1 MTRLRSTLLALLL
14 AVALVASLAAVA
26 GAQESLSANSDAT
39 ASVTPPSTTAPTV
52 EADQSDVDDL
62 SEDLPAPEKSPL
74 IIYRLEDVAFEDGG
88 TADGSFTFDTT
99 TECAS
104 ACPNAYHDIRIVTS
118 GGDVLPGTDYPDRAP
133 SGASGAQAL
142 EVGAEGNASG
152 LFLAFA
158 DPLGSALVVELTP
171 GGSFESSEDGQR
183 TIVSGRVVGV
193 RPVPA
198 TTTTITSTTT
208 STTTTT
214 TTTPSPPT
222 TTIAT
227 VVAGPTPTATPPP
240 ATVTVPSVTPAAV
253 APSTTTTTAPRTVA
267 PVSPSTTTTTTTL
280 PPVPAA
286 DPVAVPDVI
295 ITTPSYDD
303 TRETPS
309 GRRTEPLVKVLRV
322 QVVRDITFP
331 IVGPVGYYAGFGA
344 CRDGCRREHHGVDLM
359 TYGWKGLPVVAAH
372 DGVVTKIN
380 PDVGNGGCAVRI
392 DGDDGW
398 QTRYLHMNNDMPGTD
413 NARGGFA
420 HCIVPDLAVGG
431 RVEEGQLIGWVGDSG
446 NAEGTAPHVHFE
458 IRTPNGLPI
467 DPYESLKQ
475 SRRITISRID
485 GRSPAQLATRVS
497 ERAYP
502 NGATVVYLTSA
513 VDVDP
518 WFTSGVSSGRLDG
531 PLLVTAEHSLTNTTR
546 TELERLAP
554 DRIVVVGD
562 RIGTEV
568 EKELVGMAR
577 SVERV
582 MVPLPVP
589 TVSSDGIERPE
600 ANVGN
605 RVAPFSVLIL
615 DTVTSAEPEEPA
627 LPADAPLK
635 VSDVAGAADGTE
647 SAVAEGLGEVEA
659 GPEGPK
665 AVDAGAVRLRS
676 QVQSLIESVPTL
688 MLRVEASGSDEEP
701 EPFGRSPYEVPKN
714 PVRSGPLYHATEAGY
729 VQKSAALP
737 VRVGYEADE
746 AREGEPIP
754 NGGVIVIPD
763 SDNLGAT
770 VTFVDSLVNAPPMP
784 LWR

>member
-1 MTRLRSTLLALLL
+1 MQALMTRLPSTLLALLL
-14 AVALVASLAAVA
+14 AVALVASMAAVA
-26 GAQESLSANSDAT
+26 GAQESLGANSDAT
-39 ASVTPPSTTAPTV
+39 ASATPPSTTAQTV
-52 EADQSDVDDL
+52 EADESDVDDL
-62 SEDLPAPEKSPL
+62 SRDRSAPDKSPL
-74 IIYRLEDVAFEDGG
+74 IIYHLEDVAFDDGG

-99 TECAS
+99 MECPS
-104 ACPNAYHDIRIVTS
+104 ACPDAYRDIRIVTS
-118 GGDVLPGTDYPDRAP
+118 GGDVLAGTDYLDRVPA
-133 SGASGAQAL
+133 GASDAQVL
-142 EVGAEGNASG
+142 EVGAEGSASD
-152 LFLAFA
+152 LLLAFA

-171 GGSFESSEDGQR
+171 GGSYESSEDGQR
-183 TIVSGRVVGV
+183 TIVSGRVIGV
-193 RPVPA
+193 RPVPV
-198 TTTTITSTTT
+198 TTT
-208 STTTTT
+208 STTTTLPAL
-214 TTTPSPPT
+214 TPAP
-222 TTIAT
+222 
-227 VVAGPTPTATPPP
+227 PTPTPAPPP
-240 ATVTVPSVTPAAV
+240 TPAPAPAVTVPSVAPAAV

-267 PVSPSTTTTTTTL
+267 PVPPSTTTTTTTTTL
-280 PPVPAA
+280 PPNPAP
-286 DPVAVPDVI
+286 DPVAVPDVTI
-295 ITTPSYDD
+295 VTPSYDD
-303 TRETPS
+303 TAEPPS
-309 GRRTEPLVKVLRV
+309 GRRTEPLVKVPRV

-398 QTRYLHMNNDMPGTD
+398 QTRYLHMNNDLPGTD
-413 NARGGFA
+413 NALGGFA
-420 HCIVPDLAVGG
+420 HCIVPDLAVGE

-485 GRSPAQLATRVS
+485 GRSPAQLATRVA

-518 WFTSGVSSGRLDG
+518 WFSSGVSSGRLDG
-531 PLLVTAEHSLTNTTR
+531 PLLVTAEDSLTNTTR

-562 RIGTEV
+562 RISTAV
-568 EKELVGMAR
+568 EKELVGLAR

-615 DTVTSAEPEEPA
+615 DTVTSTEPEEPA
-627 LPADAPLK
+627 LPADAALK
-635 VSDVAGAADGTE
+635 VSDVAGAVDGSE

-659 GPEGPK
+659 GPGDPNV
-665 AVDAGAVRLRS
+665 ADAGADRLRS
-676 QVQSLIESVPTL
+676 QIQSLIESVPTL

-737 VRVGYEADE
+737 VRVGYEADR

-770 VTFVDSLVNAPPMP
+770 VTFVESLVNAPAMP